1 MNFEAYDENS
11 ENFDESLDSKNE
23 HSILNRH
30 KYLLDGMNMSSSI
43 KQPSSNKGTRRL
55 FPPEVITHLEK
66 VFDTEKYLKE
76 NQVEEIA
83 QVTKLSEKQIRSWFK
98 QRRYRYN
105 QENKQNGGAESDMVF
120 KKRDSLS
127 QSVVVEL
134 EKAFLVSNYIFGEN
148 KKVLSRQLNLKPI
161 QLERWFYY
169 RRKKSVSQSK
179 KKNYFLF
186 VIFI

>member
-11 ENFDESLDSKNE
+11 ENFDESIDLKTA
-23 HSILNRH
+23 LNRQ
-30 KYLLDGMNMSSSI
+30 KCLLDGLNMPSVI
-43 KQPSSNKGTRRL
+43 KQPSATKGTRRL
-55 FPPEVITHLEK
+55 SPPEVITHLEK

-105 QENKQNGGAESDMVF
+105 QENKMNGAEHEMIF
-120 KKRDSLS
+120 KKRDNLS

-134 EKAFLVSNYIFGEN
+134 EKAFLANNYIFGEN
-148 KKVLSRQLNLKPI
+148 KKVLSKQLNLKPI

-169 RRKKSVSQSK
+169 RRKRDSTVSPTSYDVNQT
-179 KKNYFLF
+179 L
-186 VIFI
+186 